1 MQYEESMSLSIPA
14 EKLVLWNDLSAQ
26 RWRDLIIRH
35 PEILAIPCDIRN
47 SQSVAQVMQHIVAVE
62 LRYAERLQSVPE
74 SDYASIPCDTAEAI
88 FATHSRALDMV
99 KELLA
104 DGAYDWTAE
113 IDFKT
118 LSMGML
124 RSSRSTILIHMLMH
138 SIRHYAQLATLVRS
152 HGFTPDWPMD
162 YLFVEAK
169 RVA

>member
-1 MQYEESMSLSIPA
+1 MSLSIPA

-26 RWRDLIIRH
+26 RWHDLMISH

-47 SQSVAQVMQHIVAVE
+47 SQTIAQVMQHIVAVE

-74 SDYASIPCDTAEAI
+74 SDYASVPCDSAEAI
-88 FATHSRALDMV
+88 FATHSRALEIV
-99 KELLA
+99 RALLA
-104 DGAYDWTAE
+104 DGAYDWTVE

-118 LSMGML
+118 LSLGML
-124 RSSRSTILIHMLMH
+124 RTTRSTILIYMLMH
-138 SIRHYAQLATLVRS
+138 GIRHYAQLATLVRS

-169 RVA
+169 RVG